1 MNRNYYYLCA
11 SLPMLSFGTK
21 PPMSN
26 DQFLDYTARHLSGKD
41 FFALNNSSLTPS
53 EERKTTQKALE
64 TWKHFE
70 ISLRNELVNIR
81 AKKLGKDGH
90 AYFRGEY
97 VPDPFIAAMVA
108 EAAGEETPLE
118 VEKRIDTA
126 RWEKLEEIEKQHFFD
141 LHFLIIYFLKIQI
154 LNKWDNIKAEK
165 GRKIA
170 IELLQPRKELKE

>member
-1 MNRNYYYLCA
+1 MSRNYYYLCA
-11 SLPMLSFGTK
+11 SLPMLSFGAK

-26 DQFLDYTARHLSGKD
+26 EQFLDYSAQHLSEKD
-41 FFALNNSSLTPS
+41 FFVLKKSSLVPS
-53 EERKTTQKALE
+53 GAQDASRNALKI
-64 TWKHFE
+64 WRDFE

-81 AKKLGKDGH
+81 AKKLGKDSH
-90 AYFRGEY
+90 DYFRGEY
-97 VPDPFIAAMVA
+97 VPDPFIAAMVT

-126 RWEKLEEIEKQHFFD
+126 RWDKLEEIERQHFFD
-141 LHFLIIYFLKIQI
+141 LHFLVVYFLKIQI
-154 LNKWDNIKAEK
+154 LNKWDNIKAEE

>member
-1 MNRNYYYLCA
+1 
-11 SLPMLSFGTK
+11 
-21 PPMSN
+21 MSN